1 MNYSE
6 LKPEIIFSYFKQLSD
21 IPRGSGNEA
30 AAAKFVYETAIRLGH
45 TASVDSANN
54 VLVTAKATP
63 GYEDHPAVMLQGHLD
78 MVCEANRGTAHD
90 FLTDPIKL
98 ILDGDILHADGTTL
112 GADNG
117 VAVALML
124 SVLGSDIPHPALECL
139 FTTDEENGLTGMRAF
154 DASGVKSRLMIN
166 LDSAG
171 EGIATVSCAG
181 GVRCHMDFPAGEKL
195 PVPEGFRVLDFE
207 VSGLFGGHSGEDI
220 HLGRIGAIA
229 AAARILHAASKS
241 ADIRICSIEGG
252 SRDNAIPRECFVT
265 LAVSDEAAFTA
276 AVRETE
282 AKIRGEL
289 VADDAGMT
297 VKISAGAAGDCA
309 SAEKTTALIS
319 LLRSL
324 PHGVHGMSRT
334 VEDLVETSSNLA
346 VIRSSDAGWEI
357 VVTPRSSVESRLDDM
372 QERLEC
378 AGALVGAKVWHVNRY
393 PGWDYTVGSPLQ
405 QLYLDCYRELF
416 GAEAKVCGIHAGLEC
431 GLLKGKLPDMDMIS
445 IGPDIRNLHSP
456 DETMSVSSYVRL
468 WDLLC
473 LMLKKA

>member
-30 AAAKFVYETAIRLGH
+30 AAAKYVYDTALSLGH

-54 VLVTAKATP
+54 VLVCAKATP
-63 GYEDHPAVMLQGHLD
+63 GYENRPAVMLQGHLD

-124 SVLGSDIPHPALECL
+124 SVLASDIPHPALECL

-181 GVRCHMDFPAGEKL
+181 GVRCHMEFPAGERL
-195 PVPEGFRVLDFE
+195 PVPEAYTVLDFE

-229 AAARILHAASKS
+229 AAARILHAASKAS
-241 ADIRICSIEGG
+241 DLRICRIEGG

-265 LAVSDEAAFTA
+265 LAVSDADAFTA

-289 VADDAGMT
+289 VEDDAGMN
-297 VKISAGAAGDCA
+297 VKIALSASDTSVSC
-309 SAEKTTALIS
+309 EKTTALIS

-334 VEDLVETSSNLA
+334 VPGLVETSSNLA
-346 VIRSSDAGWEI
+346 VIRPCEIGWEI

-405 QLYLDCYRELF
+405 GLYLDCYKELF
-416 GAEAKVCGIHAGLEC
+416 GKEAEVCGIHAGLEC
-431 GLLKGKLPDMDMIS
+431 GLLKGKIADMDMIS

-468 WDLLC
+468 WELLC
-473 LMLKKA
+473 LMLRKA

>member
-1 MNYSE
+1 MNYNE
-6 LKPEIIFSYFKQLSD
+6 LKPEKIFYYFKQLSD
-21 IPRGSGNEA
+21 IPRGSGNEKA
-30 AAAKFVYETAIRLGH
+30 AAEYVYNTALALGH
-45 TASVDSANN
+45 TASIDAANN
-54 VLVTAKATP
+54 VLVRAKAAP
-63 GYEDHPAVMLQGHLD
+63 GYEGHPSVMLQGHLD

-124 SVLGSDIPHPALECL
+124 AALDCDIPRPALECL

-154 DASGVKSRLMIN
+154 DASGLKSRVMIN

-181 GVRCHMDFPAGEKL
+181 GVRCHMEFPAAERL
-195 PVPEGFRVLDFE
+195 PVPADWKVIDFE
-207 VSGLFGGHSGEDI
+207 ISGLFGGHSGEDI
-220 HLGRIGAIA
+220 HLGRIGAIS
-229 AAARILHAASKS
+229 AAARILHAASKAS
-241 ADIRICSIEGG
+241 ELRICTIEGG

-265 LAVSDEAAFTA
+265 LAVSDADAFTA

-297 VKISAGAAGDCA
+297 VKIAES
-309 SAEKTTALIS
+309 SAETTVTAERTTALIS

-346 VIRSSDAGWEI
+346 VIRPCEGGWEI

-416 GAEAKVCGIHAGLEC
+416 GAEAQVCGIHAGLEC
-431 GLLKGKLPDMDMIS
+431 GLLKGKIADMDMIS
-445 IGPDIRNLHSP
+445 IGPDIKNLHSP

-468 WDLLC
+468 WELLC